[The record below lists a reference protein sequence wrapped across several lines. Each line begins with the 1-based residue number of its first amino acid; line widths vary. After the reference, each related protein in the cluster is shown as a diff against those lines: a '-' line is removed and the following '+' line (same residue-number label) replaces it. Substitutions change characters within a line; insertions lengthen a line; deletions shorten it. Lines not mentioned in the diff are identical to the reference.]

1 MASNIGL
8 ILSGGGARASYQVGV
23 LGEIAKIRAE
33 RQPSLIGEASPF
45 KVVCGTSAGAINGA
59 ALATRSDDF
68 DKAVLDLEKIWARMH
83 AGDVYLADS
92 WGVARSGARWL
103 TLFSIGWAFAKWRK
117 SAPRSLLDN
126 QPLWGLLEKAIPW
139 ERLPALFANGSLT
152 ALAVAASSYT
162 NGQHETF
169 YQCAR
174 SVAPWLRSSRV
185 ALETTLDNRHL
196 MASAA
201 IPFVFPAVELG
212 DAGWFGDGSM
222 RQTAPI
228 SPAVHLGAD
237 KVLVVGAG
245 RMAEPPAKK
254 QAGAGYPSLGQIGG
268 HALSNIFLDA
278 LASDV
283 ERMTRINNTL
293 ARMDPAAKAASGLR
307 EVDLLLIA
315 PSQRLDQIAAELV
328 GALPLPVR
336 AMLGAL
342 GVGKNSGGGG
352 ALASYLLFEPAYTGA
367 LIELGRKDARA
378 QEARIVEFFGW

>member
-1 MASNIGL
+1 MEPTIGL
-8 ILSGGGARASYQVGV
+8 ILSGGGARASYQVGA
-23 LGEIAKIRAE
+23 LGEIAKIRKE
-33 RQPSLIGEASPF
+33 RRPGLAGSPSPF

-68 DKAVLDLEKIWARMH
+68 DKAVFELESMWSKMH

-92 WGVARSGARWL
+92 WGVARSGAKWL
-103 TLFSIGWAFAKWRK
+103 SLFSIGWAFAKWRK
-117 SAPRSLLDN
+117 GAPRSLLDN
-126 QPLWGLLEKAIPW
+126 APMWSLLEKAIRW
-139 ERLPALFANGSLT
+139 ERLPALFADGSLT
-152 ALAVAASSYT
+152 ALAIAASSYT
-162 NGQHETF
+162 HGQHETF
-169 YQCAR
+169 YQCGR

-185 ALETTLDNRHL
+185 ALETKLDNRHL

-201 IPFVFPAVELG
+201 IPFVFPAVEIG
-212 DAGWFGDGSM
+212 DEGWFGDGSM

-245 RMAEPPAKK
+245 RMAEPAVVR
-254 QAGAGYPSLGQIGG
+254 QTGAGYPSLGQIGG

-278 LASDV
+278 LSSDV

-293 ARMDPAAKAASGLR
+293 AKMDAEARAASGLR
-307 EVDLLLIA
+307 EVELLLIA
-315 PSQRLDQIAAELV
+315 PSQRLDQIASELV
-328 GALPLPVR
+328 GELPLPVR

-342 GVGKNSGGGG
+342 GVGRNMGGGG

-367 LIELGRKDARA
+367 LIALGRKDARA
-378 QEARIVEFFGW
+378 QESKIAAFFGW